1 MPEPTHVYM
10 DLDVI
15 NSDFQTATAPQLR
28 FEEVRNTPFLEGDSS
43 DYFCSVVRFS
53 IQTGNTL
60 PVLIP
65 RIQTGQYN
73 RNLTE
78 YSITLRDWVLSDTD
92 TPDVVATTYMYFQT
106 QDLTAPEPAS
116 PLVAQDLSSSYYYI
130 YTYQHFIKLV
140 NTASADATGEL
151 IRQYKILV
159 PSPAS
164 PSLTDYYMQYFVGP
178 HLDYDTSSNR
188 IVLHVDEGTVE
199 GTTRHWRF
207 ISTKRC
213 TTCSRGYLQYT

>member
-15 NSDFQTATAPQLR
+15 NSNFQTATAPQLR

-73 RNLTE
+73 RN
-78 YSITLRDWVLSDTD
+78 
-92 TPDVVATTYMYFQT
+92 
-106 QDLTAPEPAS
+106 
-116 PLVAQDLSSSYYYI
+116 
-130 YTYQHFIKLV
+130 
-140 NTASADATGEL
+140 
-151 IRQYKILV
+151 
-159 PSPAS
+159 
-164 PSLTDYYMQYFVGP
+164 
-178 HLDYDTSSNR
+178 
-188 IVLHVDEGTVE
+188 
-199 GTTRHWRF
+199 
-207 ISTKRC
+207 
-213 TTCSRGYLQYT
+213 